1 MFQITLVDHIRLSF
15 GHVMYSHQA
24 HAHAA
29 DRLARRAWQMKVTT
43 IVLTGLTLTACLVAL
58 DTVRPFRIA
67 ATVLAG
73 LAFAAQAVYLALDAE
88 PRVYAHRS
96 CAARLWLIA
105 EKYRALLAEIQDE
118 MVGVDT
124 VVSRRDALQ
133 GEVQAVYEHA
143 PPADRQAYQIA
154 RKTLSGKGEVVIT
167 DEELD
172 RFLPESL
179 RKGDKPAAA

>member
-1 MFQITLVDHIRLSF
+1 MFQITVVDHIRLSF

-29 DRLARRAWQMKVTT
+29 DRLTRRAFQMKVTT
-43 IVLTGLTLTACLVAL
+43 IVLTGITLAVCIVAL
-58 DTVRPFRIA
+58 DTPRGFRVA
-67 ATVLAG
+67 AAVLAG
-73 LAFAAQAVYLALDAE
+73 LAFAAHAGYLAFDLE
-88 PRVYAHRS
+88 PRIYGHRS

-105 EKYRALLAEIQDE
+105 EQYRALLAEIQDG
-118 MVGVDT
+118 MVHVET
-124 VVSRRDALQ
+124 VVARRDALQ
-133 GEVQAVYEHA
+133 REVQAVYEHA

-154 RKTLSGKGEVVIT
+154 KKTLSGKGEVLLT
-167 DEELD
+167 DEDLD